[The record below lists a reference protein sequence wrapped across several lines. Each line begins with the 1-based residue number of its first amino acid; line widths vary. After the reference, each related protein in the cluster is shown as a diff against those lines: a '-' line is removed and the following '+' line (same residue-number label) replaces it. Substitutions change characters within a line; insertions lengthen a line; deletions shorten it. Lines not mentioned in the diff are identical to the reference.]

1 MKDKKITVEKVGKV
15 PGSAGGLSLNDD
27 FVNEI
32 KEHLETVPSLKGA
45 RGPHGASGE
54 QGRRGRRG
62 LKGETGEVGVDG
74 DHGVDG
80 KAGDE
85 GIQGKD
91 GPIGL
96 TGRQGVGAQGPKGD
110 KGDKGNTGEQG
121 EKGKQG
127 RTGPGGGRGG
137 AGRSAATTDFNSISL
152 VGTDLVFLREK
163 AGPLGPTITV
173 DLSSLAGQGAFVGLG
188 PWRSRTEIV
197 SPPATG
203 QLRFNNVDPE
213 LATELFLHETN
224 SNGEDLANFLALLEA
239 GDLVYIQVANDSTK
253 FILCEISSNTD
264 SGVFVTLG
272 LANVS
277 QQGGAIAQNA
287 TVNVIATIA
296 GGGVASVANNA
307 LQARRTTDFTL
318 TTAFVDVALDAT
330 DIESDAAVIEHDNTN
345 TDNVDFKIT
354 GTYEVTYEVTP
365 DADVG
370 TPNRNKML
378 NARMR
383 LNDAGVGI
391 PGSIARTSFFR
402 DGSLDG
408 FKFDNHLTVNFIA
421 NFTAGDFI
429 TLQLSKTLI
438 GGSTGLAVGNEI
450 SIKAKRLL

>member
-1 MKDKKITVEKVGKV
+1 M
-15 PGSAGGLSLNDD
+15 
-27 FVNEI
+27 
-32 KEHLETVPSLKGA
+32 
-45 RGPHGASGE
+45 
-54 QGRRGRRG
+54 
-62 LKGETGEVGVDG
+62 
-74 DHGVDG
+74 
-80 KAGDE
+80 
-85 GIQGKD
+85 
-91 GPIGL
+91 
-96 TGRQGVGAQGPKGD
+96 
-110 KGDKGNTGEQG
+110 
-121 EKGKQG
+121 
-127 RTGPGGGRGG
+127 
-137 AGRSAATTDFNSISL
+137 
-152 VGTDLVFLREK
+152 
-163 AGPLGPTITV
+163 
-173 DLSSLAGQGAFVGLG
+173 
-188 PWRSRTEIV
+188 
-197 SPPATG
+197 
-203 QLRFNNVDPE
+203 
-213 LATELFLHETN
+213 HETN